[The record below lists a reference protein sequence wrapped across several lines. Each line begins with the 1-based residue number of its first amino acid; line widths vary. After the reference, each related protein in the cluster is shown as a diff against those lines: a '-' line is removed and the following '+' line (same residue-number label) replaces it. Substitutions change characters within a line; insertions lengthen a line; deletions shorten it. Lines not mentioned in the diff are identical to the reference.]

1 MTEKLEGLPPLGDM
15 SLEELVAPP
24 RAMPEWG
31 VNSVDSISDFAELL
45 EASRGI
51 VIDSTEGY
59 KVKLSKCTLRQ
70 LSRANPIRRGCKRS
84 GKHLRKVRQ
93 RKAYQTKRKEKRL
106 YNLKLEQQFYQLRQR
121 YGERWQV
128 SKEAWLQ
135 EVGPYVEGNRL
146 RVGVYDR
153 KAPVTLENL
162 WIENSRSGAKLWEGA
177 EEQLRRLGYG
187 L

>member
-15 SLEELVAPP
+15 SLE
-24 RAMPEWG
+24 
-31 VNSVDSISDFAELL
+31 DLL

-51 VIDSTEGY
+51 EILVSEGMGI
-59 KVKLSKCTLRQ
+59 KLSKFTLRQ

-84 GKHLRKVRQ
+84 GKHLRKVRKK
-93 RKAYQTKRKEKRL
+93 KAWQTKRKEKRQ
-106 YNLKLEQQFYQLRQR
+106 YNLKLEQQFYQLRNR
-121 YGERWQV
+121 YGDRWQV
-128 SKEAWLQ
+128 SKEGWLQ

-162 WIENSRSGAKLWEGA
+162 WIENSRTGAKLWEGA
-177 EEQLRRLGYG
+177 EERMRLLGYTI
-187 L
+187 

>member
-15 SLEELVAPP
+15 SLE
-24 RAMPEWG
+24 
-31 VNSVDSISDFAELL
+31 DLL

-51 VIDSTEGY
+51 EILVSEGMGI
-59 KVKLSKCTLRQ
+59 KLSKFTLRQ

-84 GKHLRKVRQ
+84 GKHLRKVRKK
-93 RKAYQTKRKEKRL
+93 KAWQTKRKEKRQ
-106 YNLKLEQQFYQLRQR
+106 YNLKLEQQFYQLRNR
-121 YGERWQV
+121 YGDRWQV
-128 SKEAWLQ
+128 SKESWLQ

-162 WIENSRSGAKLWEGA
+162 WIENSRTGAKLWEGA
-177 EEQLRRLGYG
+177 EERMRLLGYTI
-187 L
+187 